1 MDKNVYTDLKNHL
14 LSEKYSWLIT
24 GVAGFIGSHIAE
36 ELIKLNQNVYGVD
49 NFLTG
54 KKANID
60 LLLSLNNSNKDS
72 SFIFKNLDI
81 SFYESLASLPNTD
94 FVIHQAALGSVPR
107 SIKKPLDSHNNNV
120 NGFLNIILHA
130 VKIKAKAFVYASS
143 SSVYGNNLKLPKME
157 GFEGTALS
165 PYAATKSINEVYAE
179 AFSLS
184 YGLKTIGLRYFNVFG
199 PRQDPSGEYAAVIPR
214 WIKLISA
221 NKPIEVF
228 GDGSTTRDFCYIEN
242 AVQANLLSA
251 FSKDSNGASNVLN
264 IACGSKTSLN
274 KLACLIEER
283 IKVYKPNIKLKKV
296 LKDFRKGDIKDSLAD
311 IRKAQNEIG
320 YIPSK
325 TFEEGLVDTID
336 KIYKNS

>member
-1 MDKNVYTDLKNHL
+1 MNKNVYIDLKNHL

-36 ELIKLNQNVYGVD
+36 ELINLNQNVYGVD
-49 NFLTG
+49 NLLTG
-54 KKANID
+54 KKENID
-60 LLLSLNNSNKDS
+60 ILRALNNSNKDS
-72 SFIFKNLDI
+72 SFIFKKLDI
-81 SFYESLASLPNTD
+81 SIYENLSCLPSTD

-107 SIKKPLDSHNNNV
+107 SIKKPLDTHSNNV

-130 VKIKAKAFVYASS
+130 VNTRTKAFVYASS
-143 SSVYGNNLKLPKME
+143 SSVYGDNLKLPKVE
-157 GFEGTALS
+157 GFEGVVLS

-179 AFSLS
+179 AFSSS
-184 YGLKTIGLRYFNVFG
+184 YGLKSIGLRYFNVFG

-214 WIKLISA
+214 WIKLISD

-251 FSKDSNGASNVLN
+251 FSKDSYKASSVLN

-274 KLACLIEER
+274 KLAILIEQR
-283 IKVYKPNIKLKKV
+283 IKIYKPNIKLKKV
-296 LKDFRKGDIKDSLAD
+296 IKDFRKGDIKDSLAD

-325 TFEEGLVDTID
+325 TFEEGLADTID
-336 KIYKNS
+336 KFYRNS